1 VKRFWK
7 TARVERV
14 EGGWLVRLD
23 SRPVR
28 TPARRLCV
36 VPLAAMADG
45 IAAEWNAQRERI
57 DPLSMP
63 LTRAASTC
71 LDRVMPDLEAVRRN
85 VAGYGGTDLLC
96 YRAPE
101 PAELAARQAR
111 GWDPVLVWAA
121 EALGARLI
129 VGEGVMHVAQPPHA
143 VARLGAEVDALDPWE
158 LTALSELTTLTGS
171 LVLALAVCHG
181 RLDAEA
187 AWRLSRIDEEWNIEE
202 WGEDAEAAEQ
212 TARRRAEFIA
222 AAKLLRLLGR
232 T

>member
-7 TARVERV
+7 EARSERV
-14 EGGWLVRLD
+14 EGGWLIRLD
-23 SRPVR
+23 ARPVR

-45 IAAEWNAQRERI
+45 IAAEWNAQGDRI

-71 LDRVMPDLEAVRRN
+71 LDRVMPEIAAVRRN
-85 VAGYGGTDLLC
+85 VAAYGGTDLLC

-101 PAELAARQAR
+101 PAELALRQAR
-111 GWDPVLVWAA
+111 GWDPVLDWAA
-121 EALGARLI
+121 EALGARLV
-129 VGEGVMHVAQPPHA
+129 VGEGVMHIAQPPEA
-143 VARLGAEVDALDPWE
+143 VARLGAEVDALDAWE

-181 RLDAEA
+181 RLDPAE
-187 AWRLSRIDEEWNIEE
+187 AWRLSRIDEQWNIEE
-202 WGEDAEAAEQ
+202 WGEDAEAARQ
-212 TARRRAEFIA
+212 AARREADFMA
-222 AAKLLRLLGR
+222 AAELLRLLGR